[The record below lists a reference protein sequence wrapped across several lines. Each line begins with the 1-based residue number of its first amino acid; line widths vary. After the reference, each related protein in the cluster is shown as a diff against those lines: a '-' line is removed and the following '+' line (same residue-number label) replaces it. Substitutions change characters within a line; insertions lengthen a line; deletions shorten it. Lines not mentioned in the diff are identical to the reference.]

1 MLNVK
6 KSILSLLREKKEQLY
21 AIRQKRQKRSEKNL
35 QSTAKGKG
43 FLFSRPQKE
52 IDPCAKES
60 FTDEQIFEM
69 MGRIEFN
76 FGGEIHTVE
85 ESKLLFAYEVV
96 TDLSKPYVIALSEK
110 YGAIVFELSEE
121 VINAVKERLRPD
133 ESPGIYIS
141 DLIER
146 QAAIRSLSQV
156 HSAGVRSD
164 VAADVISALANFGIG
179 CEAAGE
185 ALIELSRALHESGE
199 KKEKPNNWLKMHG
212 YPMRRKRGKGK

>member
-1 MLNVK
+1 M
-6 KSILSLLREKKEQLY
+6 
-21 AIRQKRQKRSEKNL
+21 
-35 QSTAKGKG
+35 
-43 FLFSRPQKE
+43 
-52 IDPCAKES
+52 
-60 FTDEQIFEM
+60 
-69 MGRIEFN
+69 
-76 FGGEIHTVE
+76 
-85 ESKLLFAYEVV
+85 
-96 TDLSKPYVIALSEK
+96 
-110 YGAIVFELSEE
+110 
-121 VINAVKERLRPD
+121 INAVKERLRPD

-164 VAADVISALANFGIG
+164 IAADVISALANFGIG

-185 ALIELSRALHESGE
+185 ALIELSRALHESEE